1 MDFIVLHE
9 CVVIVVLLG
18 RDLYYSARA
27 FCFCIAPRR
36 VVLKIA

>member
-9 CVVIVVLLG
+9 CIVIVISFG
-18 RDLYYSARA
+18 LYYSARG
-27 FCFCIAPRR
+27 FCFCIALRR